1 VIGMQI
7 VLADGTITKTGG
19 RVVKNV
25 QGYELHRLHTGAYG
39 TLGVVSQAAFKL
51 LPLPPEQQTI
61 IAWFDDETTANEVG
75 MKLVNGLFLPEAISV
90 LSGPLAK
97 RTVEAAG
104 ETVSTDDVT
113 TLLIKLG
120 GGIRSIERQVNEV
133 VGAAGAAAA
142 TGYAVLSDVSA
153 RAAWAK
159 LEDAESNSSLT
170 VRMTSRPLETLEVS
184 KATRTKISNLHSHD
198 ISTISDLGFGAST
211 ILSNPVNDDDASAFT
226 TIFVDEISQHSGSY
240 VIEMCPLNVKQSVD
254 VFSDVGSSI
263 DLMRRIKAQYDP
275 TNTLNP
281 GRFAGKI

>member
-1 VIGMQI
+1 
-7 VLADGTITKTGG
+7 
-19 RVVKNV
+19 
-25 QGYELHRLHTGAYG
+25 
-39 TLGVVSQAAFKL
+39 
-51 LPLPPEQQTI
+51 
-61 IAWFDDETTANEVG
+61 
-75 MKLVNGLFLPEAISV
+75 
-90 LSGPLAK
+90 
-97 RTVEAAG
+97 
-104 ETVSTDDVT
+104 VT

-142 TGYAVLSDVSA
+142 RGYAVLSDVSE

-159 LEDAESNSSLT
+159 LEDAESNSALT
-170 VRMTSRPLETLEVS
+170 VRMTSRPLETLEAS

-211 ILSNPVNDDDASAFT
+211 ILSNPANDDDASAFT

-240 VIEMCPLNVKQSVD
+240 VIEMCPLKVKQSID